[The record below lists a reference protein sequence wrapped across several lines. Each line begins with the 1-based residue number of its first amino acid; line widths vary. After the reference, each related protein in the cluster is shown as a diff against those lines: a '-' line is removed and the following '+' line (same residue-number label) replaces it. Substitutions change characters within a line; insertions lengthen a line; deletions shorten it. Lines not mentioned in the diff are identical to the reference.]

1 MSATLST
8 ELKDV
13 EWLDN
18 PFHFSSMNVI
28 PAKVKQLG
36 FRHKCMDA
44 NARKDISGP
53 NGPNESRQ
61 QIPSMTSAG
70 IFVLFR
76 SFSSRSLEK

>member
-13 EWLDN
+13 EWIDN
-18 PFHFSSMNVI
+18 PFHFSSTNVI

-36 FRHKCMDA
+36 LRRKCMDA
-44 NARKDISGP
+44 NAQKDISS
-53 NGPNESRQ
+53 PNEIRQ
-61 QIPSMTSAG
+61 QIPCMTSAG

-76 SFSSRSLEK
+76 FFSSRSLEK